1 MDILN
6 GLAGG
11 FGIALTPTSL
21 LFILVGVIIG
31 QIVGALPGIG
41 GSAGMA
47 LLLPLTYGM
56 EPVTALMMLAGI
68 MYGSQYG
75 NTLSAVL
82 LNVPGDSSSVM
93 TALEGNMMARKGLA
107 GKALSISAVA
117 SFCSG
122 TFAVVVLA
130 VATPIIS
137 AFALKFSSP
146 EYFLLALLGITA
158 TATFG
163 DGSTVKALL
172 AAVFG
177 LMLAL
182 VGVDPISGL
191 TRLTFGSSNLLDGID
206 FLPVAIGLFGI
217 AEILISLESQVR
229 PVVMAARL
237 RDLWPRA
244 ADLLAVR
251 WSIARGWLVGFL
263 VGVMPGTGPTVATF
277 LTYVTERR
285 FARKPQEFGTGSPEA
300 LGAVEAS
307 NNAAVTGAMV
317 PMLSLGIPGSASTAV
332 LLAAFVLLGLRPGPM
347 LMVQQPALV
356 WGLIASMFVG
366 NLILLVLNLPLAPL
380 FASLLRIPYV
390 YLAPG
395 ILILSMV
402 GAYATTLS
410 LFTVGT
416 MLVFGGVGYL
426 MAKAGIPRAPVVLA
440 LVLGPIMESALRQSL
455 TLSLGSPAIF
465 VTRPISALLLAL
477 VIASLALPLLARHRA
492 RAARRR
498 AAAGGR

>member
-1 MDILN
+1 MDIMT

-11 FGIALTPTSL
+11 FTVALTLTSL
-21 LFILVGVIIG
+21 IFIATGVVIG

-56 EPVTALMMLAGI
+56 DPTTALMMLAGI
-68 MYGSQYG
+68 MYGSMYG

-82 LNVPGDSSSVM
+82 LNVPGDSNSVM
-93 TALEGNMMARKGLA
+93 TALEGNRMAAKGLA

-130 VATPIIS
+130 VATPII
-137 AFALKFSSP
+137 AEFALNFSSP
-146 EYFLLALLGITA
+146 EYFLLATLGITA

-163 DGSTVKALL
+163 DGSTTKAML
-172 AAVFG
+172 AAMFG
-177 LMLAL
+177 LALAL
-182 VGVDPISGL
+182 VGVDPISGA
-191 TRLTFGSSNLLDGID
+191 TRLTFGSSDLLDGIS

-217 AEILISLESQVR
+217 AEIFASLETATKS
-229 PVVMAARL
+229 VVMPTRL
-237 RDLWPRA
+237 AELWPRTK
-244 ADLLAVR
+244 DLVAVR
-251 WSIARGWLVGFL
+251 WSICRGWLSGFL
-263 VGVMPGTGPTVATF
+263 VGLMPGAGPTVATF
-277 LTYVTERR
+277 LTYVTERK
-285 FARKPQEFGTGSPEA
+285 FARRPEEFGEGSTEA

-332 LLAAFVLLGLRPGPM
+332 LLAAFILLGIRPGPL
-347 LMVQQPALV
+347 LMVQQPGLV
-356 WGLIASMFVG
+356 WSLIASMFVG

-380 FASLLRIPYV
+380 FASLLRIPYT

-395 ILILSMV
+395 ILVLSMV
-402 GAYATTLS
+402 GAYATTFS

-416 MLVFGGVGYL
+416 MLVFGFIGYF
-426 MAKAGIPRAPVVLA
+426 MGKAKIPRAPVVLA
-440 LVLGPIMESALRQSL
+440 LVLAPIMETSLRQSL
-455 TLSLGSPAIF
+455 TISRGSIAIF
-465 VTRPISALLLAL
+465 YERPISAVLLLIVVL
-477 VIASLALPLLARHRA
+477 SLAIPLFNYAQGRRKPA
-492 RAARRR
+492 QAAP
-498 AAAGGR
+498 